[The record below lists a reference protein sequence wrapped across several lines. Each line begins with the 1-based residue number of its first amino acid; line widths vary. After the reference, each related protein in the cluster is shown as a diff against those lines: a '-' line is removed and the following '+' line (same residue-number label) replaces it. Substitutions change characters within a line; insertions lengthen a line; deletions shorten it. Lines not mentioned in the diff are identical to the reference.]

1 MSAEKVLIDE
11 KPVNKE
17 LDAFL
22 KVITKSSNR
31 RKILVRFKFKYVD
44 MEFQEFFTSRQ
55 YNAFRTMDCLEFC
68 RTIS

>member
-1 MSAEKVLIDE
+1 MSAEKVLIGE
-11 KPVNKE
+11 KPASKE

-31 RKILVRFKFKYVD
+31 RKVLVRFKFKYID
-44 MEFQEFFTSRQ
+44 TEFQEFFTSRQ
-55 YNAFRTMDCLEFC
+55 YDAFKTMDCLEFC